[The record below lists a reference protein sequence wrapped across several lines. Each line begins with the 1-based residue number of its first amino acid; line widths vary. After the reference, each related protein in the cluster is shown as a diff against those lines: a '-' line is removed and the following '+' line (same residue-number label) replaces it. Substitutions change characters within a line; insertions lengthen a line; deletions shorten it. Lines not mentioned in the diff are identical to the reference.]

1 MDARISDVKHLG
13 DSAHILTLAVS
24 QLPEFFTWLDAQSQ
38 QIVNG
43 GENAHLM
50 VTPYET
56 GMYRA
61 VATKLYETMEYLN
74 SIRNTYEE
82 IVKGAAQ

>member
-1 MDARISDVKHLG
+1 MESRISDVKHLG
-13 DSAHILTLAVS
+13 ESVQILNLAVS
-24 QLPEFFTWLDAQSQ
+24 QLPEFFTWLDKEGKKV
-38 QIVNG
+38 IDG
-43 GENAHLM
+43 GELL

-61 VATKLYETMEYLN
+61 VAAKLYETMEYLN
-74 SIRNTYEE
+74 SIRNSYEE